1 MSLSKS
7 CKFLAATD
15 GRDKLYKFFHY
26 GARFLSW
33 FCLNT
38 ANNAQWAKYWSNIDS
53 VMSDGR
59 KLLRLFKFLSEI
71 EKLGTIR
78 EARPMLLVANLLKT
92 LGMAGYF
99 FFNNLSWAMKFNI
112 VSGDEKKWGKL
123 SFWAWTVGLLFALV
137 LDVVKYRE
145 NSRRQQKALASSS
158 QTELA
163 QLKKEQRELEY
174 AMIREVAN
182 LQISTSLVEINPIKS
197 AGVVGLAGVVVRP
210 KGQHTSFGRRYSNRI
225 TFKQGFVC
233 KFASISIFIFCRV
246 NPLRPKCR

>member
-1 MSLSKS
+1 MGEHRRSHAGDPNTTPPREQSRGPRFFAKAEHRCGRFRIQEIAMSLSKS

-59 KLLRLFKFLSEI
+59 KLLRMFKFLSEI

-112 VSGDEKKWGKL
+112 ISGDEKKWGKL

-137 LDVVKYRE
+137 LDVVKYRD
-145 NSRRQQKALASSS
+145 NSRRQQKPD
-158 QTELA
+158 
-163 QLKKEQRELEY
+163 R
-174 AMIREVAN
+174 
-182 LQISTSLVEINPIKS
+182 
-197 AGVVGLAGVVVRP
+197 AGAAEEGAAGTGVRDDQGG
-210 KGQHTSFGRRYSNRI
+210 GQPADLDVTGGNQPHQERGCGGTRGC
-225 TFKQGFVC
+225 G
-233 KFASISIFIFCRV
+233 
-246 NPLRPKCR
+246 

>member
-33 FCLNT
+33 FCLSSLGHP
-38 ANNAQWAKYWSNIDS
+38 QWAAYWSNIDV
-53 VMSDGR
+53 VMADGR
-59 KLLRLFKFLSEI
+59 KLLRLYKFLSEI

-78 EARPMLLVANLLKT
+78 ESRPGLLVANLLKT

-99 FFNNLSWAMKFNI
+99 FFNNISWAMKFKVI
-112 VSGDEKKWGKL
+112 SGDEKKWGKL

-145 NSRRQQKALASSS
+145 NSRRQQKAIAGSN
-158 QTELA
+158 QTEFA
-163 QLKKEQRELEY
+163 QLKKEQRELQY
-174 AMIREVAN
+174 AIIREVAN
-182 LQISTSLVEINPIKS
+182 LQISTSLVEINPIRNN
-197 AGVVGLAGVVVRP
+197 GLVGLAGVIEAVL
-210 KGQHTSFGRRYSNRI
+210 
-225 TFKQGFVC
+225 
-233 KFASISIFIFCRV
+233 ASYQIWK
-246 NPLRPKCR
+246 KC